1 MITIYEAILLLK
13 NLPKEE
19 LARSIR
25 RTADAVLNRD
35 GFFRDIKYLGLQ
47 QVPYKIPNGGTTI
60 KEAHYLFYEFNVPR
74 KLTSD
79 VIQEWDLDRDTV
91 KYTIHPCEKF
101 RTFDFDKCTFEDEM
115 KPVPY
120 RPEVAK
126 LVHKAKNY
134 ARKHSTKREL
144 NIDSHFYP
152 FSR

>member
-1 MITIYEAILLLK
+1 M
-13 NLPKEE
+13 
-19 LARSIR
+19 
-25 RTADAVLNRD
+25 
-35 GFFRDIKYLGLQ
+35 GLQ

-60 KEAHYLFYEFNVPR
+60 KEAQYVNDCLNHIELAIVFCSILHVNRFNFSYLFYEFNVPR

-120 RPEVAK
+120 RYV
-126 LVHKAKNY
+126 LVLRY
-134 ARKHSTKREL
+134 
-144 NIDSHFYP
+144 
-152 FSR
+152 